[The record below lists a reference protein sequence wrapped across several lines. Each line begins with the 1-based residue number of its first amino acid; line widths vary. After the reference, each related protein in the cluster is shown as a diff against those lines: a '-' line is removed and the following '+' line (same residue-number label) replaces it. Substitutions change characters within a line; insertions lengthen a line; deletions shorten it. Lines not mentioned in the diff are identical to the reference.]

1 MKKAS
6 IDDLKALE
14 ELLKFKIKEL
24 SEEFIRKFAEKIE
37 TKRALKYLEKQIK
50 DQETFKI
57 IPEGDDAMLARKPLG
72 GWSCAS
78 CQKELE
84 KLIGKVAPYQV
95 WNKMPFRD
103 PADRIARAG
112 PGFSR
117 MLATIQPESFTNR
130 TRPSAFRNNSPPSH
144 VEEEPEA
151 VTLPPVKK
159 ASDRPLT
166 TL

>member
-1 MKKAS
+1 LLSKKAS
-6 IDDLKALE
+6 MEDLKALE
-14 ELLKFKIKEL
+14 EHIKQKLKEIA
-24 SEEFIRKFAEKIE
+24 EEFMRKFAEKIE
-37 TKRALKYLEKQIK
+37 TKRALKFLEKQIREH
-50 DQETFKI
+50 ETFKV

-72 GWSCAS
+72 GWSCGS

-84 KLIGKVAPYQV
+84 KLMGKVAPYQT
-95 WNKMPFRD
+95 WNRMPYRD

-117 MLATIQPESFTNR
+117 MLASIQPESLTNR
-130 TRPSAFRNNSPPSH
+130 TKNSVFRNSSPPNI
-144 VEEEPEA
+144 EEETEQ

-159 ASDRPLT
+159 ADRPLT